1 MRVVVV
7 GAGVFGTWTAHHLS
21 EAGAEVTL
29 VDAYGPGNSRSSSGD
44 ETRIVRCG
52 YGPDRIYS
60 SMARASLQQWRA
72 LDARTGTGLLWH
84 ACGVLWLAAGSDAYT
99 AATHRVLQDD
109 GHACE
114 VLEKSE
120 LQRRFPEIDA
130 SGIEVALLEPGCGVV
145 LARRG
150 VRVLAGDLERRGV
163 RIVRALVQVRAGAG
177 GGAPDAIA
185 FADGSRISADR
196 FVFACG
202 AWLPGLFPLVL
213 DGRIRPTRQ
222 VVVYFGTAAGDRRF
236 ESPRWPAWIDFP
248 AGIYGTPDIDGRGVK
263 VGIDEHGPPIDPDT
277 ADRLADAASVE
288 KARAWLARRVPALAD
303 APVIESRVCQYENT
317 STGDFLIDRHP
328 EDAHVWIVGGG
339 SGHGFKHGPA
349 VGELVARMV
358 LRDDPTES
366 RFALATKGTDAR
378 RAIY

>member
-1 MRVVVV
+1 MHVAVV
-7 GAGVFGTWTAHHLS
+7 GAGVFGTWTAHHLL

-60 SMARASLQQWRA
+60 SMARASLHQWRA
-72 LDARTGTGLLWH
+72 LDARVGGRALWH
-84 ACGVLWLAAGSDAYT
+84 TCGVLWLAAGSDPYT

-109 GHACE
+109 GHVYE

-120 LQRRFPEIDA
+120 LQRRYPEIDA
-130 SGIEVALLEPGCGVV
+130 SGIDVALLEADCGVV
-145 LARRG
+145 LARRA
-150 VRVLAGDLERRGV
+150 VRALADDLERRGA
-163 RIVRALVQVRAGAG
+163 RIVRALVREVAAD
-177 GGAPDAIA
+177 DAIVVN
-185 FADGSRISADR
+185 DGSRISAER

-202 AWLPGLFPLVL
+202 AWLPGLFRPLL

-263 VGIDEHGPPIDPDT
+263 VGIDDHGPPIDPDT
-277 ADRLADAASVE
+277 ADRIADRASVE
-288 KARAWLARRVPALAD
+288 RARAWLARRVPALAD

-328 EDAHVWIVGGG
+328 ESPHIWIVGGG

-366 RFALATKGTDAR
+366 RFALAMKGTDAR